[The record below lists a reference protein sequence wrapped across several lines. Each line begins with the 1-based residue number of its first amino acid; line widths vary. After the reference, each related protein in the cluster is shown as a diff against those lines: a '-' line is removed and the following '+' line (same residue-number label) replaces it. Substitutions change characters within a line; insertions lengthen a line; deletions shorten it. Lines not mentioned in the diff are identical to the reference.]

1 MSRTNGFAES
11 LSYCKETCP
20 DVDDA
25 FSEAWTQ
32 LEELIAPSLQR
43 QADAVLDNLCS
54 QVKEI
59 GTERLRSALCAAIV
73 DKTEVEGE
81 RDDLQRRVS
90 DLESQVDA
98 LQDEVAT
105 LERDLNEV
113 SL

>member
-1 MSRTNGFAES
+1 MSRTGGFAES

-20 DVDDA
+20 DVDKA
-25 FSEAWTQ
+25 FSETWKQ
-32 LEELIAPSLQR
+32 LEDLIAPNLQK
-43 QADAVLDNLCS
+43 QADALLDDLCS

-73 DKTEVEGE
+73 DKNEVEDE
-81 RDDLQRRVS
+81 RDNLQHRVS

-105 LERDLNEV
+105 LEHDLNEV
-113 SL
+113 NL